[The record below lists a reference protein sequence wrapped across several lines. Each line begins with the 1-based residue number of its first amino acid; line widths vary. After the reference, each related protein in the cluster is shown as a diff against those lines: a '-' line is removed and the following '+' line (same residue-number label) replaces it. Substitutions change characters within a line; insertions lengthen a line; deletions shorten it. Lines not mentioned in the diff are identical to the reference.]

1 MSSHS
6 VRVCRFAW
14 RRLRG
19 GGEGSIKMMAVLGK
33 EGRVGQVI
41 VHSYGVAT
49 SVSPG
54 PHSHPASVASPSVA
68 SLAQC
73 STIHHTSRSS
83 TLHDKLEEH
92 NGEIALILQ

>member
-41 VHSYGVAT
+41 VHTYGVAT

-54 PHSHPASVASPSVA
+54 PHSHPASVA